1 MTAKISRAILSVFA
15 LLLIAGPAFAHH
27 SFTAEYYS
35 DKNVTLTGTLTKV
48 EWVNP
53 HVFLYVDVKDS
64 SGKVT
69 SWAVETVSTVAL
81 HRYGAKRAMF
91 VEGQTVTIDGY
102 PAKDGTKALVGLR
115 HIKFQNG
122 TEFNYKNPDAPP
134 PPDTK

>member
-1 MTAKISRAILSVFA
+1 MKFKTGTGILSLLSILVCAAPA
-15 LLLIAGPAFAHH
+15 LAHH

-122 TEFNYKNPDAPP
+122 TEFNYRNPDAPP
-134 PPDTK
+134 PDAK

>member
-1 MTAKISRAILSVFA
+1 MKFKAGIGMLSLFG
-15 LLLIAGPAFAHH
+15 LLAWAAPAMAHH
-27 SFTAEYYS
+27 SFTAEYYP
-35 DKNVTLTGTLTKV
+35 DKNITLTGTLTKV

-53 HVFLYVDVKDS
+53 HVFLYVDVKDK

-115 HIKFQNG
+115 HIRFQDG
-122 TEFNYKNPDAPP
+122 TEFNYRNPDAPP
-134 PPDTK
+134 PDAK

>member
-1 MTAKISRAILSVFA
+1 MKVKTVTSILSFLSVLTCAAPA
-15 LLLIAGPAFAHH
+15 LAHH
-27 SFTAEYYS
+27 SFTAEYYP

-122 TEFNYKNPDAPP
+122 TEFNYRNPDAPP
-134 PPDTK
+134 PDAK

>member
-1 MTAKISRAILSVFA
+1 MKHKIIGILVFFTLLVCAVPA
-15 LLLIAGPAFAHH
+15 LAHH

-35 DKNVTLTGTLTKV
+35 DKNVTITGTLTKV

-64 SGKVT
+64 RGKVINY
-69 SWAVETVSTVAL
+69 AVETVSTAAL
-81 HRYGAKRAMF
+81 HRYGAKRNMF

-134 PPDTK
+134 DAK

>member
-1 MTAKISRAILSVFA
+1 MKVKTGTGILSLLCLLVCAAPA
-15 LLLIAGPAFAHH
+15 LAHH

-122 TEFNYKNPDAPP
+122 TEFNYRNPDAPP
-134 PPDTK
+134 PDAK

>member
-1 MTAKISRAILSVFA
+1 MKIKTATGILSLLGLLASAAPA
-15 LLLIAGPAFAHH
+15 LAHH

-122 TEFNYKNPDAPP
+122 TEFNYRNPDAQ
-134 PPDTK
+134 PPDAK

>member
-1 MTAKISRAILSVFA
+1 MTAKISSAIFSVFV
-15 LLLIAGPAFAHH
+15 LLVIAGPAFAHH
-27 SFTAEYYS
+27 SFTAEYYA

-134 PPDTK
+134 PPEAK

>member
-1 MTAKISRAILSVFA
+1 MKFKTGTCILSLLSILVCAAPA
-15 LLLIAGPAFAHH
+15 LAHH

-122 TEFNYKNPDAPP
+122 TEFNYRNPDAPP
-134 PPDTK
+134 PDAK

>member
-1 MTAKISRAILSVFA
+1 MKVKTSTAILSLLSFLVYAAPA
-15 LLLIAGPAFAHH
+15 LAHH

-122 TEFNYKNPDAPP
+122 TEFNYRNPDAPA
-134 PPDTK
+134 PDGK

>member
-1 MTAKISRAILSVFA
+1 MRFKAGIGMLSLVGSLA
-15 LLLIAGPAFAHH
+15 CAVPAMAHH
-27 SFTAEYYS
+27 SFTAEYYP

-53 HVFLYVDVKDS
+53 HVFLYVDVKDKN
-64 SGKVT
+64 GKVT

-91 VEGQTVTIDGY
+91 IEGQTVTIDGY

-115 HIKFQNG
+115 HIKFQDG
-122 TEFNYKNPDAPP
+122 TEFNYRNPDAPP
-134 PPDTK
+134 PDAK

>member
-1 MTAKISRAILSVFA
+1 MKLKTVTGILSFLSLLACVTPA
-15 LLLIAGPAFAHH
+15 LAHH
-27 SFTAEYYS
+27 SFTAEYYP

-122 TEFNYKNPDAPP
+122 TEFNYRNPDAPP
-134 PPDTK
+134 PDAK